1 MVEYLLCK
9 QAVSGSSPLFSINKN
24 KKMATE
30 SEVLL
35 SLNESLQDYETQV
48 IKATARVTEIR
59 VITGDREEARQKIQD
74 VLDKNRI
81 RYGPAPASKS
91 SFTGTQID
99 TPSGNVQLIYK
110 RKGGSAGSGAGAALT
125 KLTEASQCLYAAIA
139 FGLGRHITNAD
150 ITEANANKYKD
161 SFDTDEKTE
170 SMLNDLPDVWIDSCT
185 LGANKLWDTFGGK
198 GKFVFH
204 RGSKTVDKIENSF
217 KRVKKLEG
225 VRMDLNKWSPA
236 DIYMTNSNFDITCLE
251 KEKTILGLNQCM
263 QERIESN
270 TLIGVSL
277 KKIQNSASISL
288 KNIQN
293 SMKAT
298 KKYAGYTYSDTSMDG
313 YLNMDG
319 GTKIQFRSFG
329 GPNSLT
335 GWQGEVKGAKANQ
348 GKISLGPV
356 NMILKNHGINPIPT
370 NAANR
375 VKGRERAKVYDEIL
389 EGYKKYSKTTKEKVM
404 DTVMNAQDSWLYSKL
419 QVTQLL
425 DRIESIRGE
434 KRDQLMEDL
443 YLYASSQSKYS
454 AAYYKLE

>member
-1 MVEYLLCK
+1 
-9 QAVSGSSPLFSINKN
+9 
-24 KKMATE
+24 MATE

-35 SLNESLQDYETQV
+35 ALNEALQDYETEV

-59 VITGDREEARQKIQD
+59 VITGDRDEARTAIQSI
-74 VLDKNRI
+74 LDKNRI

-91 SFTGTQID
+91 SFTGTQIN

-139 FGLGRHITNAD
+139 FGLKREITNAD
-150 ITEANANKYKD
+150 VTEANAKKF
-161 SFDTDEKTE
+161 SSMFDTDEKTD
-170 SMLNDLPDVWIDSCT
+170 SMLNNLPDVWIESCT
-185 LGANKLWDTFGGK
+185 LGANKLWNTFGGK

-204 RGSKTVDKIENSF
+204 RGSKTVDRIEGNF
-217 KRVKKLEG
+217 KRIKKLEG

-236 DIYMTNSNFDITCLE
+236 DIYIVSNKYDPKCLDE
-251 KEKTILGLNQCM
+251 EKTILGLNQCM
-263 QERIESN
+263 QERIENN

-277 KKIQNSASISL
+277 KKIMGTAKIDL
-288 KNIQN
+288 KNVFKD
-293 SMKAT
+293 MKVT
-298 KKYAGYTYSDTSMDG
+298 RTYDGYTYSDTSMDG
-313 YLNMDG
+313 YINISG

-335 GWQGEVKGAKANQ
+335 GWQGEVKGSQANQ

-356 NMILKNHGINPIPT
+356 NMILKNHGITTIPT
-370 NAANR
+370 DAAR
-375 VKGRERAKVYDEIL
+375 KVKSKDKSVFTDIL
-389 EGYKKYSKTTKEKVM
+389 EGYKKYSKAGKEKVA
-404 DTVMNAQDSWLYSKL
+404 DTVMKAPDSWLYSKL

-425 DRIESIRGE
+425 DRIEGVKGD
-434 KRDQLMEDL
+434 KRNQVIEDL

>member
-1 MVEYLLCK
+1 
-9 QAVSGSSPLFSINKN
+9 
-24 KKMATE
+24 
-30 SEVLL
+30 
-35 SLNESLQDYETQV
+35 
-48 IKATARVTEIR
+48 
-59 VITGDREEARQKIQD
+59 
-74 VLDKNRI
+74 
-81 RYGPAPASKS
+81 
-91 SFTGTQID
+91 
-99 TPSGNVQLIYK
+99 
-110 RKGGSAGSGAGAALT
+110 
-125 KLTEASQCLYAAIA
+125 
-139 FGLGRHITNAD
+139 
-150 ITEANANKYKD
+150 
-161 SFDTDEKTE
+161 
-170 SMLNDLPDVWIDSCT
+170 
-185 LGANKLWDTFGGK
+185 
-198 GKFVFH
+198 
-204 RGSKTVDKIENSF
+204 
-217 KRVKKLEG
+217 
-225 VRMDLNKWSPA
+225 MDLNKWSPA

>member
-1 MVEYLLCK
+1 
-9 QAVSGSSPLFSINKN
+9 
-24 KKMATE
+24 MATE

-35 SLNESLQDYETQV
+35 ALNEALQDYETEV

-59 VITGDREEARQKIQD
+59 VITGDRDEARTAIQSI
-74 VLDKNRI
+74 LDKNRI

-91 SFTGTQID
+91 SFTGTQIN

-139 FGLGRHITNAD
+139 FGLKREITNAD
-150 ITEANANKYKD
+150 VTEANAKKF
-161 SFDTDEKTE
+161 SSMFDTDEKTD
-170 SMLNDLPDVWIDSCT
+170 SMLNNLPDVWIESCT
-185 LGANKLWDTFGGK
+185 LGANKLWNTFGGK

-204 RGSKTVDKIENSF
+204 RGSKTVDRIEGNF
-217 KRVKKLEG
+217 KRIKKLEG

-236 DIYMTNSNFDITCLE
+236 DIYIVSNKYDPKCLDE
-251 KEKTILGLNQCM
+251 EKTILGLNQCM
-263 QERIESN
+263 QERIENN

-277 KKIQNSASISL
+277 KKIMGTAKIDL
-288 KNIQN
+288 KNVFKD
-293 SMKAT
+293 MKVT
-298 KKYAGYTYSDTSMDG
+298 RTYDGYTYSDTSMDG
-313 YLNMDG
+313 YINISG

-329 GPNSLT
+329 GPSSLT
-335 GWQGEVKGAKANQ
+335 GWQGEVKGSQANQ

-356 NMILKNHGINPIPT
+356 NMILKNHGITPIPT
-370 NAANR
+370 DAAR
-375 VKGRERAKVYDEIL
+375 KVKSKDKSVFADIL
-389 EGYKKYSKTTKEKVM
+389 EGYKKYSKAGKEKVM
-404 DTVMNAQDSWLYSKL
+404 DTVMKAPDSWLYSKL

-425 DRIESIRGE
+425 DRIESIKGD
-434 KRDQLMEDL
+434 KRNQVIEDL